1 MDKTNRPTE
10 CYLCQVRE
18 LSKGGGAIVSGLQVM
33 DAYIAGENLL
43 VNGVET
49 HFGKIGQMKLHDV
62 VVAVMLRRI
71 SRVPEGEDR

>member
-1 MDKTNRPTE
+1 
-10 CYLCQVRE
+10 
-18 LSKGGGAIVSGLQVM
+18 M